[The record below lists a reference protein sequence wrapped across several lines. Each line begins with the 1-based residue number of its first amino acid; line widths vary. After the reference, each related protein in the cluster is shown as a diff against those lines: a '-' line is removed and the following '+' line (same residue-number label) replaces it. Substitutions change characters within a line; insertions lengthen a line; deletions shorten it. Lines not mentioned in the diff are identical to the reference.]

1 MPLKNSNIVLGV
13 TGGIAAYKAPEIVRR
28 LNDKGARVRVVMTES
43 ACDFVKPLVFQA
55 VSGNPV
61 GVDLLDEAAE
71 AAMGHIELAR
81 WADALL
87 IAPATA
93 NTLAKMCIGAADNL
107 LNTIYLASRAPC
119 WIAPAMNSVMWE
131 HPATAANMQSLQA
144 RGVRVLGPGSGSQ
157 ACGETGAG
165 RLLEPEDIVN
175 LLEQQLASAV
185 RDRQL
190 RYPSIVDGGDTNAVP
205 IAGQLANSRV
215 LITAGPTRE
224 ALDPVRFLTNHSSG
238 KMGFALAEAAAQ
250 AGADVTLIAGPV
262 RLATPTGVARI
273 DVVSALDMHSAVLE
287 RAPQNDIF
295 ISVAAVADYRAATQQ
310 SHKIKKSDG
319 SMTLE
324 MVRNPDILAE
334 VATLAT
340 RPFCVGFAAETQEL
354 ENYARGKLTKKNL
367 DMIVGNLVGQSSG
380 GFNADDNAV
389 EVYWPDGG
397 FASFESRS
405 KRLLADDLIALLSH
419 RYREKQNQT
428 G

>member
-1 MPLKNSNIVLGV
+1 MSLNQSNIVLGV

-28 LNDKGARVRVVMTES
+28 LADTGANIRVVMTES

-87 IAPATA
+87 VAPATA
-93 NTLAKMCIGAADNL
+93 NTLAKMSVGAADDL
-107 LNTIYLASRAPC
+107 LTTICLASRAPC
-119 WIAPAMNSVMWE
+119 WVAPAMNSVMWE
-131 HPATAANMQSLQA
+131 HPATAANIQTLRT

-165 RLLEPEDIVN
+165 RLLEPDDIVS
-175 LLEQQLASAV
+175 LLEQQLASETA
-185 RDRQL
+185 L
-190 RYPSIVDGGDTNAVP
+190 SKAAHPSHADMTCAAS
-205 IAGQLANSRV
+205 IAGQLADSRV

-238 KMGFALAEAAAQ
+238 KMGFALAEAAAE

-262 RLATPTGVARI
+262 RLDTPAGAARI
-273 DVVSALDMHSAVLE
+273 DVVSALDMHRAALE
-287 RAPQNDIF
+287 HAPKNDIF
-295 ISVAAVADYRAATQQ
+295 ISVAAVADYRVAKQQ
-310 SHKIKKSDG
+310 SHKIKKSEG

-334 VATLAT
+334 VAALSA

-380 GFNADDNAV
+380 GFNADENAV
-389 EVYWPDGG
+389 EVYWPEDGY
-397 FASFESRS
+397 ASFASRS
-405 KRLLADDLIALLSH
+405 KRLLANDLIALLSQ
-419 RYREKQNQT
+419 RYREKQGSVAT
-428 G
+428 

>member
-1 MPLKNSNIVLGV
+1 MSLNNSNIVLGV

-28 LNDKGARVRVVMTES
+28 LAEKGARVRVVMTES

-93 NTLAKMCIGAADNL
+93 NTLAKMSIGAADDL
-107 LNTIYLASRAPC
+107 LTTICLASRAPC
-119 WIAPAMNSVMWE
+119 WVAPAMNSVMWE
-131 HPATAANMQSLQA
+131 HPATAANIQSLQA

-165 RLLEPEDIVN
+165 RLLEPDDIVN

-185 RDRQL
+185 SDRQL
-190 RYPSIVDGGDTNAVP
+190 LYPSIVDGGDTNALP
-205 IAGQLANSRV
+205 IDGQLANSRV

-250 AGADVTLIAGPV
+250 AGAEVTLIAGPV
-262 RLATPTGVARI
+262 RLATPAGVARI
-273 DVVSALDMHSAVLE
+273 DVVSALEMHSEVLE
-287 RAPQNDIF
+287 QAPKTDIF
-295 ISVAAVADYRAATQQ
+295 ISVAAVADYRAVTQQ
-310 SHKIKKSDG
+310 SHKIKKSEG

-334 VATLAT
+334 VATLAR

-354 ENYARGKLTKKNL
+354 ENYARGKLAKKNL

-419 RYREKQNQT
+419 RYRDGQNQT
-428 G
+428 D